1 MDMILGINVNFK
13 IVFLF
18 FSNIYEYISQIKV
31 KAPVTYGSNMS
42 KWGACLKCSKQL
54 SQAK

>member
-1 MDMILGINVNFK
+1 MDMILGINVSCK
-13 IVFLF
+13 IVFLI

-31 KAPVTYGSNMS
+31 KTPVTYRSNIS
-42 KWGACLKCSKQL
+42 KWGAFLKCSKQL